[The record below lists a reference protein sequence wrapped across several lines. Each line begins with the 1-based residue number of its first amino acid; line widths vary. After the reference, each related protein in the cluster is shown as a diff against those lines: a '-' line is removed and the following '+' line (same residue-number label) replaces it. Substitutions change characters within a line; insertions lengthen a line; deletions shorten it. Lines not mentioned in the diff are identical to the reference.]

1 MVTRQAHYMHKPTIS
16 LHNNDVQ
23 SFISK
28 CSSVDPNVHA
38 RSIVVVDPRIR
49 QVVALLIGSAKV
61 FPVCVK

>member
-23 SFISK
+23 SFISNVLR
-28 CSSVDPNVHA
+28 SVDPNVHA
-38 RSIVVVDPRIR
+38 VVVDPQIR

-61 FPVCVK
+61 FPVSVE